1 VTLFLKEIGIK
12 GFKSFANKI
21 KLNITPGI
29 TVIVGPNGC
38 GKSNIIDAVRWILG
52 EQNIRSLR
60 GAKITDMIF
69 AGNKEQKMGNFA
81 QVYMQFDNAERKTSF
96 DSEEIEVKRILYRS
110 GEIENFINGIPC
122 KLKDIQ
128 ELFLGSGLG
137 KHSYSIIAQGKV
149 DFLLNARPAERRI
162 LFEEASDVSIYRNKK
177 EHTLKKLEAIES
189 NLIRINDILC
199 EVEDTLSH
207 IKKKSDDLET
217 YRTFQNQ
224 ILQLE
229 YYLLVQQYGTLQSN
243 ITKSHKKID
252 ILRNEISKNDGT
264 IIEYK
269 NKIFR
274 IEQEKDQSEKQLNEY
289 LNLSQENDIN
299 KNSFINQLAV
309 IDQKK
314 IDIEKLIQSSKE
326 DMLHAQSQYKKYRDN
341 LSLIQEN
348 IRETR
353 QSEEYFEE
361 NFKKE
366 NTLLEK
372 YNYLYNYYREKLLNV
387 MASSKDVK
395 KFYNNYREAL
405 IIKKEEVRSRNISI
419 MEIKKEIESI
429 SQNKSVNQ
437 RLMQNINL
445 ELSVLERNTIQFKE
459 DEGKKKKE
467 LEKMGILIEREG
479 TIIQKYHNELKLK
492 NREIVLLKEL
502 IDTAQEAGKAKQ
514 ELRFEKEDLKDII
527 NFCELKKVVLQIP
540 DYLKKVFYYI
550 LDDGI
555 RYLHLEHSDKI
566 SLLKKH
572 FETTNV
578 EKIKIVTNDLISPA
592 KHNLKTLMNS
602 IKLDKG
608 KIIGFASQLISFP
621 PQYKVLIESTIGHI
635 LIVEDTVTALSIA
648 RQIKG
653 QLVIISLDGTVI
665 NERGMVTIGFS
676 LNVAKRDSYE
686 ISRTR
691 IQTLQFEINTINNEL
706 QKKKLLL
713 EAEKGNYNILLNG
726 IQDIGKQLEDIIVQI
741 NEKKVELAEIK
752 NNISVAE
759 DLLKSLKNRQG
770 EETAKAGIV
779 KKVMEDLCQDIQKF
793 DNFFHSLSLYHNC
806 LSKFKVH
813 SNRIIDGI
821 NKNIDSFKMELSLS
835 RERGESL
842 QKRKNEMEQF
852 IRSFNQEEKGREEK
866 LLYYDKNYIQLTVQ
880 ESELKENLD
889 SCLKKE
895 KNYFSDINRMKNTL
909 KEQEYSLK
917 KIREKI
923 EIEQKQL
930 DSKKNSLHE
939 CEMTL
944 VQNQE
949 KLSHLLQTIDNQFNT
964 TINEI
969 LCHKNHA
976 KNQTEALTSIAE
988 YKEEIKS
995 MGHINYNAP
1004 LEYQEQLTKFKE
1016 LNSKKEEIVQSKEK
1030 LLALIDEIDRIA
1042 KDHFYKTFQE
1052 VDANFKEIF
1061 KKLFYGGQASLE
1073 LTDNKKLLETGIEV
1087 LVQPPGK
1094 QVQNISLLSSGE
1106 KALTAIAL
1114 LFALWKTNPTPFC
1127 FFDEIDSSLDEINA
1141 IRLSSF
1147 IKNYDLKDSQ
1157 IIMITHQKE
1166 VMKMADALYGITMD
1180 GNGTSKL
1187 MSIKMLDLGG

>member
-1 VTLFLKEIGIK
+1 MFLKEIGIK
-12 GFKSFANKI
+12 GFKSFAHKI

-60 GAKITDMIF
+60 GSKITDMIF

-81 QVYMQFDNAERKTSF
+81 QVYMQFDNTERKSSF
-96 DSEEIEVKRILYRS
+96 DSEEIEVKRIIYRS
-110 GEIENFINGIPC
+110 GEIENFINGLPC

-177 EHTLKKLEAIES
+177 EHTLKKLEAIEN
-189 NLIRINDILC
+189 NLIRINDILY

-207 IKKKSDDLET
+207 IKKKSDDLEA
-217 YRTFQNQ
+217 YRAYQNQ

-229 YYLLVQQYGTLQSN
+229 YYLLGQQFRSLQNNIVKSN
-243 ITKSHKKID
+243 KKID
-252 ILRNEISKNDGT
+252 ILRNDISKYDET
-264 IIEYK
+264 IIDYK
-269 NKIFR
+269 NKIFK
-274 IEQEKDQSEKQLNEY
+274 IEQEKEQSQNQLSEY
-289 LNLSQENDIN
+289 LNLYQENEIN
-299 KNSFINQLAV
+299 KNNFINQLAV

-314 IDIEKLIQSSKE
+314 IDTEKHIQSSKE
-326 DMLHAQSQYKKYRDN
+326 DILHAQNQYKKYRDN
-341 LSLIQEN
+341 LAVIQEN
-348 IRETR
+348 IIEILK
-353 QSEEYFEE
+353 SEEYFEE

-366 NTLLEK
+366 DALLEK
-372 YNYLYNYYREKLLNV
+372 YKNIHNYYRDKLLNV
-387 MASSKDVK
+387 IASSKDVK
-395 KFYNNYREAL
+395 TFYNNYREVL
-405 IIKKEEVRSRNISI
+405 IIKKEELRSGNISI
-419 MEIKKEIESI
+419 MEIKKEIENI
-429 SQNKSVNQ
+429 SQSKISKQ
-437 RLMQNINL
+437 GLMQNTNL
-445 ELSVLERNTIQFKE
+445 ELSVLERNITQLKE
-459 DEGKKKKE
+459 DEDKKKKE
-467 LEKMGILIEREG
+467 LEKRKILIEKENN
-479 TIIQKYHNELKLK
+479 IIQGYYNELKLK
-492 NREIVLLKEL
+492 NREIMLLKEL
-502 IDTAQEAGKAKQ
+502 INTAQEVDKKEQ
-514 ELRFEKEDLKDII
+514 DLRFEEEDLKSII
-527 NFCELKKVVLQIP
+527 NFCELKKIITQIP
-540 DYLKKVFYYI
+540 DYLKQIFDYI

-566 SLLKKH
+566 SSLKQY
-572 FETTNV
+572 FETKNID
-578 EKIKIVTNDLISPA
+578 KIKIIANNLIPLA
-592 KHNLKTLMNS
+592 KYNLETLMNS
-602 IKLDKG
+602 IKLKNS
-608 KIIGFASQLISFP
+608 KIVGFASQLISFP
-621 PQYKVLIESTIGHI
+621 PQYKTLIEASIGHI

-665 NERGMVTIGFS
+665 NERGIVTIGFS
-676 LNVAKRDSYE
+676 LNVATKDRYE

-691 IQTLQFEINTINNEL
+691 IQTLQFEITTINNEL

-713 EAEKGNYNILLNG
+713 ETEKENYNMLLNG
-726 IQDIGKQLEDIIVQI
+726 IKNIGKQLENIIIQI
-741 NEKKVELAEIK
+741 NEKKLKLAEIK

-759 DLLKSLKNRQG
+759 DLSKSLTNRRD
-770 EETAKAGIV
+770 EETAKIDIV
-779 KKVMEDLCQDIQKF
+779 KKLMEDLSQDIQKY
-793 DNFFHSLSLYHNC
+793 DNYFHSLSLYHNC
-806 LSKFKVH
+806 LSKFKTH
-813 SNRIIDGI
+813 SHRIIDEI
-821 NKNIDSFKMELSLS
+821 QKNRDSFRMESSLN

-852 IRSFNQEEKGREEK
+852 IKSFHQEEQEREEK
-866 LLYYDKNYIQLTVQ
+866 LLYYDKNYIQLTIQ
-880 ESELKENLD
+880 GSELKEKLD

-895 KNYFSDINRMKNTL
+895 KNYFSDINRIKNTL
-909 KEQEYSLK
+909 KEQEYNLK

-923 EIEQKQL
+923 EIEQKHL

-976 KNQTEALTSIAE
+976 KNQTEALTSIAK

-1004 LEYQEQLTKFKE
+1004 LEYQEQLTKFRE

-1042 KDHFYKTFQE
+1042 QNHFYKTFQE
-1052 VDANFKEIF
+1052 VDANFREIF

-1073 LTDNKKLLETGIEV
+1073 LTDDKKLLETGIEV
-1087 LVQPPGK
+1087 QVQPPGK

-1106 KALTAIAL
+1106 KSLTAIAL

-1166 VMKMADALYGITMD
+1166 VMKIADALYGITMD